1 MREKVISAED
11 LDNAVSQVAGT
22 TQHTLGEI
30 GKLMEVAKENAQLK
44 ADNATLRE
52 KNKHLLASVVSLE
65 AQLESALKAESQP
78 ATADNPKFQ
87 EPIRLADEDRY
98 QRQERTP
105 ESRRR

>member
-1 MREKVISAED
+1 MRESVISAQD
-11 LDNAVSQVAGT
+11 LDNAVSTVAMT

-30 GKLMEVAKENAQLK
+30 GKLKEVARENEK
-44 ADNATLRE
+44 LRTE
-52 KNKHLLASVVSLE
+52 NTMLRQKNTHLLASVVSLE